1 MKERAKVF
9 RARKQNTS
17 IEVSKRLSTY
27 KPRDDE
33 MHIDAGA
40 GSKMRKLGPSG
51 PTEERKEP
59 HKNPFHMDK
68 QM

>member
-51 PTEERKEP
+51 PAEERKEP